1 MVDVLLATYNGEKYL
16 DEQLNSLINQTF
28 KDINIFISDDNSTD
42 KTINIIKRYMEI
54 DPRIKLM
61 VINKKKLGF
70 VGNFEKLLKYSK
82 ADYLMLSDQD
92 DIWFLD
98 KIEKMYKRM
107 KEVENNKQQPVLL
120 HTNSMLM
127 YKKMKTNKLFI
138 DRIAMSNKF
147 ESFFF
152 NYFVQGSTCML
163 NKKLKEEAL
172 PFSKEVYLH
181 DRYLHI
187 LAELLGKRVFIN
199 KALTYYRQ
207 HEENQIGAS
216 VNYIEKILKKTYYEE
231 KDRDLI
237 FYLNNKLKKRIEI
250 KKMNSLKNYFIVTNK
265 KITRLKRLYLILK
278 YKIPIKVKKIIFLL
292 LKG

>member
-1 MVDVLLATYNGEKYL
+1 
-16 DEQLNSLINQTF
+16 
-28 KDINIFISDDNSTD
+28 
-42 KTINIIKRYMEI
+42 
-54 DPRIKLM
+54 
-61 VINKKKLGF
+61 
-70 VGNFEKLLKYSK
+70 
-82 ADYLMLSDQD
+82 
-92 DIWFLD
+92 
-98 KIEKMYKRM
+98 
-107 KEVENNKQQPVLL
+107 
-120 HTNSMLM
+120 
-127 YKKMKTNKLFI
+127 
-138 DRIAMSNKF
+138 
-147 ESFFF
+147 
-152 NYFVQGSTCML
+152 ML

-187 LAELLGKRVFIN
+187 LAELLGKRVFMN